1 MNTIIAGF
9 IGPQEIIVIF
19 LSMGLV
25 LFILVAVFIIFRS
38 TKRSKNRT
46 DSINYY
52 KHPNK

>member
-19 LSMGLV
+19 LSVGLA
-25 LFILVAVFIIFRS
+25 LFILVAIFIIFRS

-46 DSINYY
+46 ESINHY
-52 KHPNK
+52 KKPNQ